1 MKLNKQLKANIF
13 YFFMFLMISI
23 LSTYLNRKEIE
34 ITFKF
39 VLMSAVGGIILGI
52 INKYKYYLD
61 N

>member
-1 MKLNKQLKANIF
+1 MKLNKQLKISVF

-34 ITFKF
+34 ITFKS
-39 VLMSAVGGIILGI
+39 VLMPAVGGIILGI